1 MARPHGDSAP
11 RPWRAARRRWL
22 LLTGAVLLCLA
33 LSALQHWRSSHLL
46 LINLTQS
53 LPNWAFLVER
63 DRVPARG
70 DYIFFQPPPGA
81 LLRRHFGERRQPFG
95 KLVLGMPGDVVAHQ
109 GALVTINGRAVVTM
123 KPRTRLGEPLTP
135 GHTGPVP
142 RGCYFAGSAHKD
154 GFDSRYAEIGFVCS
168 RQIIGTGVPIL

>member
-1 MARPHGDSAP
+1 MAQPHGDSV
-11 RPWRAARRRWL
+11 RQPWPAARRRWL
-22 LLTGAVLLCLA
+22 LLAGGVLLCLT
-33 LSALQHWRSSHLL
+33 LSALQQWRSSHVL

-53 LPNWAFLVER
+53 LPNWAFLIER
-63 DRVPARG
+63 GRVPARG
-70 DYIFFQPPPGA
+70 DYIFFQPPRGA
-81 LLRRHFGERRQPFG
+81 LLRRHFGEKRQPFG

-109 GALVTINGRAVVTM
+109 GPLVTINGRPVVTM

-135 GHTGPVP
+135 GQIGPVP

-154 GFDSRYAEIGFVCS
+154 GFDSRYAEIGFVCG